1 MRGLV
6 TAFENKNKKR
16 NANQKMLLRGGLN
29 GIIDKQSC
37 CVLRSLNIYCE
48 ILTLIGSKEA

>member
-6 TAFENKNKKR
+6 TAFEKK
-16 NANQKMLLRGGLN
+16 NANQKMLLGGIN

-48 ILTLIGSKEA
+48 ILTLIGSKGA